1 MCKDNLPS
9 VQGEAR
15 PTVPV
20 EELGGM
26 IAELMKP
33 VVAAI
38 GKALENNTS
47 ALEQLASAQSIQND
61 RLAELEKQIRLQTP
75 VTNQQVKYLNDAAK
89 KRARELLD
97 KRGISDQK
105 AVMKLAG
112 AIRKAVL
119 ARYGISH
126 LREVPKHEYTVAM
139 GQIGMWS
146 DLLTVMDVVK
156 EARTAC
162 PPEERT

>member
-20 EELGGM
+20 EELGGV

-38 GKALENNTS
+38 GKALENNTA
-47 ALEQLASAQSIQND
+47 ALEQLASAQSIQNE

-75 VTNQQVKYLNDAAK
+75 VTNQQVKYLNDATK
-89 KRARELLD
+89 RRARELLD
-97 KRGISDQK
+97 KRGVTDQK
-105 AVMKLAG
+105 AVTKLAG

-126 LREVPKHEYTVAM
+126 LREVPKHEYTIAM
-139 GQIGMWS
+139 QQIGMWMNI
-146 DLLTVMDVVK
+146 LTIMDIAQ
-156 EARTAC
+156 EARAAC
-162 PPEERT
+162 QSEERT

>member
-38 GKALENNTS
+38 GKALENNTA
-47 ALEQLASAQSIQND
+47 ALEQLASAQSIQNE

-75 VTNQQVKYLNDAAK
+75 VTNQQVKYLNDATK
-89 KRARELLD
+89 RRARELLD
-97 KRGISDQK
+97 KRGVTDQK
-105 AVMKLAG
+105 AVTKLAG

-126 LREVPKHEYTVAM
+126 LREVPKHEYTIAM
-139 GQIGMWS
+139 QQIGMWMNI
-146 DLLTVMDVVK
+146 LTIMDIAQ
-156 EARTAC
+156 EARAAC
-162 PPEERT
+162 QSEERT

>member
-1 MCKDNLPS
+1 MCKDNLPG
-9 VQGEAR
+9 VQGEAKAA
-15 PTVPV
+15 VPM
-20 EELGGM
+20 EELGNV

-89 KRARELLD
+89 RRARELLD

-156 EARTAC
+156 EERTAC

>member
-47 ALEQLASAQSIQND
+47 ALEIG
-61 RLAELEKQIRLQTP
+61 
-75 VTNQQVKYLNDAAK
+75 
-89 KRARELLD
+89 RAH
-97 KRGISDQK
+97 
-105 AVMKLAG
+105 V
-112 AIRKAVL
+112 
-119 ARYGISH
+119 
-126 LREVPKHEYTVAM
+126 
-139 GQIGMWS
+139 
-146 DLLTVMDVVK
+146 
-156 EARTAC
+156 
-162 PPEERT
+162 

>member
-38 GKALENNTS
+38 GKALENNTA
-47 ALEQLASAQSIQND
+47 ALEQLASAQSIQNE